1 MPRAAALPRPAN
13 MLAPMPAPAKPPVP
27 AAPSPLASAGV
38 GGDDRGLE
46 EDSTTIEKSSSDDR
60 KGERRE
66 KAPAPSEELAASSSI
81 VHGVTQL
88 ARKSAQQRAQ
98 TDRPKGKASL
108 PDPTVLPPP
117 TPSILANRSVGQ
129 RDVKH
134 V

>member
-13 MLAPMPAPAKPPVP
+13 MPAPMPAPAKPPVP

-46 EDSTTIEKSSSDDR
+46 EDSTDR